1 MAKAQIAC
9 DAAKA
14 QLCSRNTSTYDKYR
28 SGFDLAHSGVA
39 NAASVLRRE
48 AGSLKS
54 EGCPQLE
61 SPNPIPV
68 VMASM
73 GALKI

>member
-1 MAKAQIAC
+1 MACDQAKAQICA
-9 DAAKA
+9 
-14 QLCSRNTSTYDKYR
+14 RNTSTYDKYR
-28 SGFDLAHSGVA
+28 SGFDLAHSNVA
-39 NAASVLRRE
+39 NAASFLRRE
-48 AGSLKS
+48 AASLKS

-73 GALKI
+73 GALKM